1 MKHSDNKNE
10 FDDLMKN
17 AFDGFEI
24 EPTDRVWR
32 NIESELDKKKK
43 SVLVLWSTR
52 ISIAASLII
61 LLGVGLY
68 QMSYNNDATNTS
80 DLASTNMKAVEKKDS
95 NTTLN
100 KVEKKSELMQPIS
113 KENRLADVVEI
124 KSKTNRS
131 SKINKK
137 SLSSEPKLKRDVIS
151 NSEKEAVELLKKFEE
166 KAQSNNNQPVLE
178 PEQKRP
184 VIVKPVPSPA
194 IANAGSKKEI
204 GVIDMIN
211 MVASKVSGNEEAKL
225 VAINETNNKN
235 GDTRKRVQVD
245 LGIIKFKR
253 IKNTQ

>member
-24 EPTDRVWR
+24 EPTEKVWR

-52 ISIAASLII
+52 ISIAASLLI

-68 QMSYNNDATNTS
+68 QMSYNNDATKSTE
-80 DLASTNMKAVEKKDS
+80 LASTNMKAVEKNDS
-95 NTTLN
+95 NTTIN

-137 SLSSEPKLKRDVIS
+137 TISVDTKLKKETITQ
-151 NSEKEAVELLKKFEE
+151 SEKEAIELLKKFEE
-166 KAQSNNNQPVLE
+166 KAQTNTNQPVAE

-194 IANAGSKKEI
+194 VANAGSKREI
-204 GVIDMIN
+204 GVIDMLN
-211 MVASKVSGNEEAKL
+211 MVASKVTGDEETKL
-225 VAINETNNKN
+225 VAVNETK
-235 GDTRKRVQVD
+235 TATSSRKKVQVD
-245 LGIIKFKR
+245 LGIVKFR
-253 IKNTQ
+253 RVKNTD